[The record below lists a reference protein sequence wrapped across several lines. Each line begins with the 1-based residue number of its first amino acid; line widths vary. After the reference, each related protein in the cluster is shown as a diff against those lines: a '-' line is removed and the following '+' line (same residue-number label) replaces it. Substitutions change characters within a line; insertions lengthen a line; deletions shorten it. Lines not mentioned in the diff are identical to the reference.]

1 MQDEYLKMGQLV
13 FTAKASK
20 VLKEQDVFN
29 ALKQHAQCD
38 WSDVCNDDWRE
49 DDKGVKNGDRLIS
62 LYQDL
67 NKENFYII
75 TEAGRSV
82 TTIWLE
88 EDFRLKTNRQPAKQK
103 SVKI

>member
-20 VLKEQDVFN
+20 LLKEQDVFN

-38 WSDVCNDDWRE
+38 WSDVCNDDWSE
-49 DDKGVKNGDRLIS
+49 NDKDIKNGDRLIS
-62 LYQDL
+62 FYQDS
-67 NKENFYII
+67 NQKKFYVI

-82 TTIWLE
+82 TTIWME
-88 EDFRLKTNRQPAKQK
+88 EDFRLKTNRQTAKQK
-103 SVKI
+103 DVKI